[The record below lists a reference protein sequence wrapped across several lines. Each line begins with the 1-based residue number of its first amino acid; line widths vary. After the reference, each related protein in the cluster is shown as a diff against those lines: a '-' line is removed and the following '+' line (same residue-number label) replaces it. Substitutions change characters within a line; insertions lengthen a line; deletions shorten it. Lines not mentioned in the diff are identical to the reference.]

1 VFESKRRSLNVSSL
15 IVNKR
20 SHQKKS
26 YCQRKLTPRLRQH
39 EREQA
44 VGMLLAGMA
53 QTQIANHF
61 NVSRMTIYRLMIR
74 LRDTGTTS
82 DRPCSER
89 PRVMTLRQDRHIWYI
104 NLRNR
109 FVTAVHTARL
119 TPGRT
124 NVRIPDQTVV
134 NRLRQ
139 CGLRARRP
147 LKGSTLKQRHRAA
160 WLQWGRTRLRRNRNT
175 WQSILFS
182 DESRFCLKFT
192 VVAENA
198 SLTLVYWKLTVLAWN
213 KPSRTNWF
221 KSYWR

>member
-53 QTQIANHF
+53 QTKIANHF

-89 PRVMTLRQDRHIWYI
+89 PRVMTLRQDRHI
-104 NLRNR
+104 
-109 FVTAVHTARL
+109 
-119 TPGRT
+119 
-124 NVRIPDQTVV
+124 
-134 NRLRQ
+134 
-139 CGLRARRP
+139 
-147 LKGSTLKQRHRAA
+147 
-160 WLQWGRTRLRRNRNT
+160 
-175 WQSILFS
+175 
-182 DESRFCLKFT
+182 
-192 VVAENA
+192 
-198 SLTLVYWKLTVLAWN
+198 
-213 KPSRTNWF
+213 
-221 KSYWR
+221 